1 MKKLLVL
8 TVTLVILVTAMSF
21 AAGKFN
27 YAPQRFAPEWR
38 QPVTAWRQPAT
49 AWKQP
54 MAPTQRYQFRQEF
67 SYEEAFKAM
76 NLTKEQAQ
84 QLLSSIKDAKTKLEA
99 LDNEYKALYEKAK
112 DMTVYEFRTQLR
124 ELNQKRAEILRELN
138 QKVAETLKVGQL
150 QCLMEHYR
158 LRRAPSF
165 DRWNV
170 GPNIRGFAKGPALF
184 DDDFIDALEKYS
196 K

>member
-8 TVTLVILVTAMSF
+8 TVATVVLVAVMSF

-38 QPVTAWRQPAT
+38 QPVTAWRQPV
-49 AWKQP
+49 
-54 MAPTQRYQFRQEF
+54 APRYQFRQEF
-67 SYEEAFKAM
+67 SYEEAFEAM
-76 NLTKEQAQ
+76 NLTKEQAR
-84 QLLSSIKDAKTKLEA
+84 QLLGSIKDAKAKLEA
-99 LDNEYKALYEKAK
+99 LDKEYKALYEKAK

-124 ELNQKRAEILRELN
+124 DLNQKRAEILRELN

-158 LRRAPSF
+158 LRRAPGF

-184 DDDFIDALEKYS
+184 DDDLIDALEKYS

>member
-8 TVTLVILVTAMSF
+8 TVALVVLAAAMSF

-27 YAPQRFAPEWR
+27 YAPQRFVPEWK
-38 QPVTAWRQPAT
+38 QPATAWRQPAP

-54 MAPTQRYQFRQEF
+54 VAPRYQFRQEF

-76 NLTKEQAQ
+76 NLTKEQAR
-84 QLLSSIKDAKTKLEA
+84 QLLDATKDAKAKLEA
-99 LDNEYKALYEKAK
+99 LDKEYKALYEKAK

-124 ELNQKRAEILRELN
+124 ELNQKRAEIMREFN

-158 LRRAPSF
+158 LRRAPAF

-184 DDDFIDALEKYS
+184 DNDFIDALEKYS

>member
-8 TVTLVILVTAMSF
+8 TVALVVLATAMSF

-27 YAPQRFAPEWR
+27 YAPQRFVPEWK
-38 QPVTAWRQPAT
+38 QPATAWRQPAP

-54 MAPTQRYQFRQEF
+54 VAPRYQFRQEF

-76 NLTKEQAQ
+76 NLTKEQAR
-84 QLLSSIKDAKTKLEA
+84 QLLDATKDAKAKLEA
-99 LDNEYKALYEKAK
+99 LDKEYKALYEKAK

-124 ELNQKRAEILRELN
+124 ELNQKRAEIMREFN

-158 LRRAPSF
+158 LRRSPAF

-184 DDDFIDALEKYS
+184 DNDFIDALEKYS

>member
-8 TVTLVILVTAMSF
+8 TVALVVLAAAMSF

-27 YAPQRFAPEWR
+27 YAPQRFAPEWK
-38 QPVTAWRQPAT
+38 QPATAWRQPVP

-54 MAPTQRYQFRQEF
+54 VAPRYQFRQEF

-76 NLTKEQAQ
+76 NLTKEQAR
-84 QLLSSIKDAKTKLEA
+84 QLLDATKDAKAKLEA
-99 LDNEYKALYEKAK
+99 LDKEYKALYEKAK

-124 ELNQKRAEILRELN
+124 ELNQKRAEIMREFN

-158 LRRAPSF
+158 LRRAPTF
-165 DRWNV
+165 DCWNV
-170 GPNIRGFAKGPALF
+170 GPNIRGFAKGPSLF
-184 DDDFIDALEKYS
+184 DNDFIDALEKYS

>member
-8 TVTLVILVTAMSF
+8 TVALVVLATAMSF

-27 YAPQRFAPEWR
+27 YAPQRFVPEWK
-38 QPVTAWRQPAT
+38 QPATAWRQPAP

-54 MAPTQRYQFRQEF
+54 VAPRYQFRQEF

-76 NLTKEQAQ
+76 NLTKEQAR
-84 QLLSSIKDAKTKLEA
+84 QLLDATKDAKAKLEA
-99 LDNEYKALYEKAK
+99 LDKEYKALYEKAK

-124 ELNQKRAEILRELN
+124 ELNQKRAEIMREFN

-158 LRRAPSF
+158 LRRAPAF

-184 DDDFIDALEKYS
+184 DNDFIDALEKYS

>member
-8 TVTLVILVTAMSF
+8 TVALVVLAAAMSF

-27 YAPQRFAPEWR
+27 YAPQRFVPE
-38 QPVTAWRQPAT
+38 
-49 AWKQP
+49 WKQP
-54 MAPTQRYQFRQEF
+54 VAPRYQFRQEF

-76 NLTKEQAQ
+76 NLTKEQAR
-84 QLLSSIKDAKTKLEA
+84 QLLDATKDAKAKLEA
-99 LDNEYKALYEKAK
+99 LDKEYKALYEKAK

-124 ELNQKRAEILRELN
+124 ELNQKRAEIMREFN

-158 LRRAPSF
+158 LRRSPAF

-184 DDDFIDALEKYS
+184 DNDFIDALEKYS